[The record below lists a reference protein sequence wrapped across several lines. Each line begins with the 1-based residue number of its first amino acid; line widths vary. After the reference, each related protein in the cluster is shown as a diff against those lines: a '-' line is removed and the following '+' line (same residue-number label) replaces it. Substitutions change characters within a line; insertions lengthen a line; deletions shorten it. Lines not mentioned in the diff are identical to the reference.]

1 MLHILIY
8 YLRRLDEDTKIEWK
22 WILLVNVTEALVCM
36 CPRGFFSR
44 HEHKGK
50 LSSVLYIVG
59 NALWLCTR
67 ENVLA
72 IVVKLCHFYWY
83 GCHLYAIHNF
93 VWGISCIVSLSFS
106 TLRARKAVSF
116 FKDCCGLIHCDSSCS
131 TECCVSGKLCA
142 HISVACKLQKE
153 KGTSASLTQLL
164 LFFLTTHL
172 LDLNLLIEVFHILLG
187 MFIIFRD
194 YNSQVCL
201 MGISHVC
208 Y

>member
-67 ENVLA
+67 ENILA

-142 HISVACKLQKE
+142 HIYICGMQITKRKRNFCIPNAVALVFLDNSFIGSKSAYWSVSYFV
-153 KGTSASLTQLL
+153 GNVYY
-164 LFFLTTHL
+164 F
-172 LDLNLLIEVFHILLG
+172 
-187 MFIIFRD
+187 
-194 YNSQVCL
+194 
-201 MGISHVC
+201 
-208 Y
+208 